1 MGKFTIHVPF
11 SIAMLNY
18 QRVNGL
24 MTSDDIWWP
33 SSNMGISATFWRN
46 TARTKSQHQRP
57 FPVKGGTRC
66 KEAGKPR
73 MESTQLTIQCTG
85 SMPGKC
91 HTKNSSWQTTSRGR
105 PLPSEKP
112 MAYRNSNTVR
122 AASKMTDLRRLY
134 SNKRKH
140 KGKQESFG
148 KQAQASINCKQI
160 KSRKNLSQ
168 SAGT

>member
-1 MGKFTIHVPF
+1 MTSDDIWWH
-11 SIAMLNY
+11 
-18 QRVNGL
+18 L
-24 MTSDDIWWP
+24 MTSDDIWWHLMTSDDP